1 MVKLSNQRPLP
12 QQEERKFLQPAIR
25 PSPRGAPGHSTGVKR
40 PPAQTPGAHTHGAG
54 RWAQNSQP
62 SPRSTKRTKPSPTR
76 ERVTRRCTRVSPPA
90 HGPSR
95 LICREGGR
103 QPPSPSPAE
112 ETEPEPALHT
122 GERRGGDFSA
132 AISISLGDR
141 CSASRQAARLPPVAG
156 ARDQQERDQQ
166 EAKRGPGD
174 VSPARRGNT
183 TSFRETHETPRSVP
197 STRKLCRCR
206 LRTRRPARSAAEP
219 GRPSDA
225 QSSAGRAPAGS
236 GQQNQHTGAPRRQPP
251 FSTGLGPRQRVAWA
265 TTQGTHSQRP

>member
-1 MVKLSNQRPLP
+1 MRALKSAPGQMVKLSNQGPLP

-62 SPRSTKRTKPSPTR
+62 SPWSTKQTKPSPTR
-76 ERVTRRCTRVSPPA
+76 ERVVRRCTWVSPPA

-112 ETEPEPALHT
+112 ETEPALH
-122 GERRGGDFSA
+122 GSA
-132 AISISLGDR
+132 AISLGGR
-141 CSASRQAARLPPVAG
+141 CSASRQAARLPPAAG
-156 ARDQQERDQQ
+156 APDQQERDQQ

-206 LRTRRPARSAAEP
+206 LRTWRPARPAAEP

-236 GQQNQHTGAPRRQPP
+236 GQQNQHTGAPR
-251 FSTGLGPRQRVAWA
+251 
-265 TTQGTHSQRP
+265 